1 MLPTISK
8 RGRAP
13 KSFDA
18 EPPTSMPGGPDSVG
32 GEARGGAPSVDLA
45 TPVGAEAATVDRTS
59 HGRVRPVHSSA
70 CASLDFRDAVTAHAQ
85 TASTKVGEVTHGGCD
100 RGQSQRSLLPT
111 VAEASATGPAA
122 DGAPPLRDSFASP
135 KAANLVTGTPIIRCI
150 PTPDPSASPADTRS
164 VQLLQNLQQMLQSG
178 APAATLQQWVSHQLC
193 HATLP
198 ATPARPTA
206 GVLVVPP
213 PPERP
218 LAPTALSAAALGQPT
233 SPGIPGGSRPLRR
246 PASAVSFSLSTHP
259 HPYMQQQQQQQ
270 QQLAPRQRSSL
281 DGANTALEPFCIP
294 SALESICTASSGNA
308 SSALTSARDG
318 GAGVLASAMSSA
330 TPVIVT
336 LPMEADTG
344 APLSGA
350 SLPPLAGSAG
360 TTPLGRGPSTDVD
373 DPHAG
378 SGGSD
383 VGLAAAHQRSTGS
396 SLRKASR
403 PQLQH
408 PQWRSFRS
416 HSSNADHSSPVA
428 SPGGT
433 PPATVSG
440 AGASAATSAIV
451 FHSTPSSP
459 VGTPKY
465 RRVASA
471 LHSATKA
478 ALHATTSQVV
488 TENQQ
493 NISLILGGRFS
504 RHHENFA
511 RHVAA
516 PLPLGRRSSSGTP
529 VLAETTRGAGCSRG
543 RSHVGADVGSDGD
556 DNSSFTTSTTALE
569 RLGEPGGSLAAQQAP
584 FASVASVPQ
593 RAAERGAVAAMRFPT
608 CCRPSVSALAAAS
621 ASCPAPELVSN
632 HTRPAIEPPG
642 FAGAVIGFSGGVSSG
657 VSSLQ
662 AHYSVS
668 GDRSAVS
675 IAPCD
680 TNSAALA
687 GPPRM
692 QAAAAEPAHYRSN
705 SIPPELSTNPD
716 AEAQLQVS
724 LCLGRPSSR
733 LPAVMAAGTP
743 AAATEVAPDSTA
755 EPMASTE
762 VQYVVSLIEMDMEAT
777 SVSCAPA
784 RGLIAHNTSL
794 LPSSGDSHQLPCSW
808 GGAAARAGER
818 SHCNPQRSCVSTL
831 PPVST
836 SATPFAWTHL
846 PPNQSSPTAALAA
859 SLSQLTS
866 STPVAAPCMRQ
877 ASVPLRRTTSFASIT
892 SSHLGG
898 GGATGGRGASSL
910 LNLTGGDS
918 VSLHDDTSS
927 FGSGH
932 TAGVSSLG
940 DGMIGNR
947 RHPSSVLH
955 LSRLSMNGGVD
966 PMDGVM
972 ASFILDD
979 ISGAARRS
987 GPRFLRAF
995 CRHTPVRVTESVT
1008 HEELEKLGVPF
1019 IEGID
1024 AASVPTNVLAL
1035 MEAYGFTDSCAFY
1048 VAVCLNVFLR
1058 YAFVQ
1063 RFGWNVEKL
1072 RKFLEV
1078 AATYFRRGNPFH
1090 NPLHAVDVVIAAHQ
1104 WVGEGSTSAAL
1115 SDDEVMTF
1123 LFTATVQQLAHTGA
1137 DNRLLARLKHP
1148 YAMLC
1153 SYASPQQGATVAL
1166 VMALLSRPEL
1176 RFLPAPFL
1184 ATTGAA
1190 GAGSATDPADA
1201 QEWTTSRE
1209 SHMYD
1214 MLADLIMATDE
1225 RNHAALKQ
1233 SIVRM
1238 GEMNARRHGCLCAS
1252 AHADR
1257 SASQTDNATRLQY
1270 PSPLGSFCLNCCAY
1284 ITDMHVPNLLKA
1296 VLHFID
1302 FAYLFRPYE
1311 VYLSGNIAYM
1321 AEVYRQM
1328 EREYLLLQRVQKEQ
1342 LLKALRGRANGE
1354 RLGEEVPSRRSDARS
1369 PGAPFSA
1376 PAADACTPAV
1386 ALAMALLAEQ
1396 QPWRQ
1401 GVAQASTMTSL
1412 QRNNDEAPTA
1422 ADTPPPLRG
1431 GAVVHLS
1438 SEIMASRRSVRLPL
1452 QAEGEK
1458 LLQQVVSVPQD
1469 ADVGSSNALRS
1480 AARLQPLK
1488 GLGRDIVLISLED
1501 LCLPFLEQLAPYM
1514 PEAWVAASYRNHQAL
1529 MKSLPTPEKFDEVV
1543 NRLLDMGEETEAEE
1557 LEEDSEKD
1565 NVFEDEED
1573 SLTAERPFTL
1583 PWRLLRPVRPVAAE
1597 WTVNKDGLVRR
1608 VLMEIMRGPEEL
1620 LKERD
1625 GC

>member
-8 RGRAP
+8 RERAP

-18 EPPTSMPGGPDSVG
+18 EPPTAMPGGPESVG
-32 GEARGGAPSVDLA
+32 GEARDRAPSVDLA

-59 HGRVRPVHSSA
+59 RGRVRPVHSSP
-70 CASLDFRDAVTAHAQ
+70 CASLDFCNAVTAHAQ
-85 TASTKVGEVTHGGCD
+85 TASTKAGEVTHGGCD

-150 PTPDPSASPADTRS
+150 PTPHPSASPADTRS
-164 VQLLQNLQQMLQSG
+164 VQLLQHLQQMLQSG

-213 PPERP
+213 PPVRP

-233 SPGIPGGSRPLRR
+233 SPGIPGGSRPPRR

-259 HPYMQQQQQQQ
+259 HPYMQQQQ
-270 QQLAPRQRSSL
+270 LAPRQRSSL
-281 DGANTALEPFCIP
+281 DGASTALEPLCIP
-294 SALESICTASSGNA
+294 SALESVCTARSGNA
-308 SSALTSARDG
+308 SSALASARDG
-318 GAGVLASAMSSA
+318 GAGVVASA
-330 TPVIVT
+330 V
-336 LPMEADTG
+336 
-344 APLSGA
+344 
-350 SLPPLAGSAG
+350 
-360 TTPLGRGPSTDVD
+360 TTPLERGPSPDAD

-378 SGGSD
+378 NGGSD
-383 VGLAAAHQRSTGS
+383 VDLAAAHQRSTGS

-403 PQLQH
+403 PQLQS

-433 PPATVSG
+433 PPAMVSG
-440 AGASAATSAIV
+440 AGASAATSAVV

-465 RRVASA
+465 RRAASA

-478 ALHATTSQVV
+478 VLHATTSQLV

-493 NISLILGGRFS
+493 NISLILGGSFS

-511 RHVAA
+511 RHVDA
-516 PLPLGRRSSSGTP
+516 PLPLGRSSFSGTP
-529 VLAETTRGAGCSRG
+529 VLAETTRGADWPRG

-556 DNSSFTTSTTALE
+556 DNSSLTTATTALE
-569 RLGEPGGSLAAQQAP
+569 RFGEPGGSLAAQQAP
-584 FASVASVPQ
+584 FASVATVPQ
-593 RAAERGAVAAMRFPT
+593 RLAERGAVAAMWFPT
-608 CCRPSVSALAAAS
+608 CCHSSVSALAAAS
-621 ASCPAPELVSN
+621 ASCPAPQLVSN
-632 HTRPAIEPPG
+632 HTRPAIESPG
-642 FAGAVIGFSGGVSSG
+642 FARAVIGVSGGVSSG

-662 AHYSVS
+662 AHYSVG
-668 GDRSAVS
+668 GDRSTVS

-680 TNSAALA
+680 SNGAASA

-692 QAAAAEPAHYRSN
+692 QAAAAAEPAHHLSN
-705 SIPPELSTNPD
+705 SIPPEVSTNPD

-724 LCLGRPSSR
+724 LRLCRPSSR
-733 LPAVMAAGTP
+733 LPAMMAAGKP

-755 EPMASTE
+755 ELIASAE
-762 VQYVVSLIEMDMEAT
+762 VQDVVSLIEMDMEAT
-777 SVSCAPA
+777 SASCAPA
-784 RGLIAHNTSL
+784 RGSRAHNTSL
-794 LPSSGDSHQLPCSW
+794 LPSSGDSHQLPRSW

-836 SATPFAWTHL
+836 AATPFAWTHL
-846 PPNQSSPTAALAA
+846 PLNQSSPVTALAA

-898 GGATGGRGASSL
+898 GATGGRGASSL

-918 VSLHDDTSS
+918 ISLHDDTSS

-932 TAGVSSLG
+932 AAGVSSLG

-979 ISGAARRS
+979 ISGAQRRS
-987 GPRFLRAF
+987 GPRFLRSF

-1035 MEAYGFTDSCAFY
+1035 MDAYGFTDSCAFY
-1048 VAVCLNVFLR
+1048 VAMCLNVFLR

-1063 RFGWNVEKL
+1063 RFGWNVQKL

-1190 GAGSATDPADA
+1190 GAGSATDSADA

-1252 AHADR
+1252 AHTDRSSIFSRNLFR
-1257 SASQTDNATRLQY
+1257 SASQTDNTTRLQY

-1354 RLGEEVPSRRSDARS
+1354 RLDEGVPSQRSDARS

-1376 PAADACTPAV
+1376 PATDACTPGV

-1431 GAVVHLS
+1431 VAVVHLP
-1438 SEIMASRRSVRLPL
+1438 SEITASHRSARLPL

-1458 LLQQVVSVPQD
+1458 LLQQVVSMPQD
-1469 ADVGSSNALRS
+1469 AGVGSSNALRS

-1514 PEAWVAASYRNHQAL
+1514 PEAWVAASYRNHQTL
-1529 MKSLPTPEKFDEVV
+1529 TKSLPTPEKFDEVV
-1543 NRLLDMGEETEAEE
+1543 NRLLDMGEETAAEK
-1557 LEEDSEKD
+1557 LEEVSEKD
-1565 NVFEDEED
+1565 NELEDEED
-1573 SLTAERPFTL
+1573 SLTTERPFAL

-1620 LKERD
+1620 LKECD
-1625 GC
+1625 EC